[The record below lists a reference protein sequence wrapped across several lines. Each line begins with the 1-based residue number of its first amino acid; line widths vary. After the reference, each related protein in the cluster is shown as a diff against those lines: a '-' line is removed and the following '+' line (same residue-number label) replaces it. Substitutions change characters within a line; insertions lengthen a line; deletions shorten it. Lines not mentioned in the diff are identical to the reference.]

1 MFQTIGSFIDS
12 LIPIA
17 GGIFI
22 LTQLKKINKPFMKW
36 LGIALIVVGLLLLAI
51 DITELVKE

>member
-12 LIPIA
+12 IIPIA

-22 LTQLKKINKPFMKW
+22 LTQLKHFKKPIMKW
-36 LGIALIVVGLLLLAI
+36 LGIGLIVIGVILLI
-51 DITELVKE
+51 MDIVQLV

>member
-1 MFQTIGSFIDS
+1 MFETIGSLIDG

-36 LGIALIVVGLLLLAI
+36 LGIALIVVGLMLLVI
-51 DITELVKE
+51 DVTELVKE

>member
-1 MFQTIGSFIDS
+1 MFETIGSLIDS

-36 LGIALIVVGLLLLAI
+36 IGIALIVVGLLLLAI
-51 DITELVKE
+51 DITELGK